1 MMFRPAPRFFTTETE
16 IASKKKTY
24 PIMTK
29 MLTDATDKFETGDYE
44 SGFKVFFFFSGGE
57 GDE

>member
-1 MMFRPAPRFFTTETE
+1 
-16 IASKKKTY
+16 
-24 PIMTK
+24 MTK